1 MKWFKHDANASIDA
15 KLKRVRAKYGMEGY
29 GLYWYLLEC
38 ISRNVEAHN
47 LTFELEEDA
56 ELIAADVGIHRE
68 VVEEMMHSMVDM
80 GLFENREGIITCLK
94 MSQRSDEYTAKL
106 LRKGEKQSSTGS
118 SPDSVRTI
126 SGSSPDKVPS
136 IRTDRTDKKE
146 KNIAGEP
153 FVIALDTIKITQ
165 EQLNTWT
172 DVFPHLDIRT
182 ELKELDKD
190 PAITGNPKW
199 FNTLF
204 HKLKYQNSKR
214 RDAKAKNPANRPG
227 RDAGVLVG

>member
-38 ISRNVEAHN
+38 IAKNVEAHN

-56 ELIAADVGIHRE
+56 ELIANGVGVHRE
-68 VVEEMMHSMVDM
+68 VVEEMMYAMADM
-80 GLFENREGIITCLK
+80 GLFENIAGTITCLK

-106 LRKGEKQSSTGS
+106 LRKNGKPNPSRQ
-118 SPDSVRTI
+118 SPDTLRTI
-126 SGSSPDKVPS
+126 SGSTPDKVPP
-136 IRTDRTDKKE
+136 IRTEQKEEKE
-146 KNIAGEP
+146 KNTKAYAFTGT
-153 FVIALDTIKITQ
+153 TIRITQ
-165 EQLNTWT
+165 EQYDQWAS
-172 DVFPHLDIRT
+172 VFTHLDLRT
-182 ELKELDKD
+182 ELKEIDKD
-190 PAITGNPKW
+190 PDIAGNKKW
-199 FNTLF
+199 FQTCF

-214 RDAKAKNPANRPG
+214 RDSQASNPANRQG